1 MKIRTLLISALLISN
16 NLWAAPAKNLDSY
29 WQRAAATEKMTVDH
43 SAWQQI
49 LDKYL
54 SKNQQQQTFF
64 NYKSVNNQD
73 AQLLKSYIKSL
84 QDLNPLELTRVQQK
98 AYWINLYNAATVSL
112 ILDNRPVKSITKL
125 GSGLFAFGPWDDK
138 LLIINSKKVSLNDIE
153 HRILRPIYNDARIHY
168 AVNCA
173 SFSCPNLA
181 TKAYTKS
188 NTEALL
194 ELGAKEYVN
203 HTRGVSV
210 TNKGLVLSTIYD
222 WYQTDFGKNEAG
234 VVKHLQKYAK
244 PALAEQLAAATA
256 KKLNIKYEY
265 NWDLN
270 QTK

>member
-1 MKIRTLLISALLISN
+1 MKIRTLLVSTLLISN
-16 NLWAAPAKNLDSY
+16 SLWAAPAKKLDSY
-29 WQRAAATEKMTVDH
+29 WQPAAASENVIVDH
-43 SAWQQI
+43 SAWQKI

-54 SKNQQQQTFF
+54 SKNQQKQTFF
-64 NYKSVNNQD
+64 AYKSVNSQD
-73 AQLLKSYIKSL
+73 AQLLKNYIQSL
-84 QDLNPLELTRVQQK
+84 QNLNPLELTRVQQK

-112 ILDNRPVKSITKL
+112 ILDNLPVKSITKL

-138 LLIINSKKVSLNDIE
+138 LLTINNRKLTLNDIE

-181 TKAYTKS
+181 DTAYTKS

-194 ELGAKEYVN
+194 EQGAKEYVN
-203 HTRGVSV
+203 HPRGVTV
-210 TNKGLVLSTIYD
+210 TSKGLTLSTIYD
-222 WYQTDFGKNEAG
+222 WYQSDFGANEAG
-234 VVKHLQKYAK
+234 VVKHLQKYAN
-244 PALAEQLAAATA
+244 PALAEKLTALAS
-256 KKLNIKYEY
+256 KKLNIKYDY